1 MKSPN
6 PNENKNSGGQKFK
19 NRQPGEKRNRLKAD
33 SNQSNS
39 NSSRGFDSKPS
50 KPRESRR
57 NSEGFDSNRTPGFSN
72 NRNESRAPRTG
83 ENRGFSSRGNS
94 ERGGFGGDDR
104 KPRNSERAGSDRG
117 FNGRSTD
124 RGGSDRNSSDRRS
137 NSRGGAW
144 GGQNRSTGTSDGFK
158 KSSGSWSGGDRNS
171 SPRGGS
177 DLSSGGRGFNSR
189 GDSDRG
195 GFEKKDRGFSDR
207 NSTDRGIGGRNTDR
221 GGFDR
226 NSADRGFNSRSG
238 TSRTGSDNNKATRGG
253 SWSGEKKS
261 TGSWDGSKKSSGNW
275 GGEERNSSPR
285 GGSDRSSGGRGFTSR
300 GDSDRGGFEKKE
312 RGFNSRS
319 DSRPSRFGKETGSY
333 SGGSG
338 RGYSKPEFGGKREFE
353 GKSDRSFGKSKTAK
367 KKDNFQETPKGYKGS
382 RRTFGK
388 VQQQQEQSLL
398 AGEDLVRLNRY
409 IANSGICSRREADE
423 LISQGLVK
431 VNGEVV
437 TELGTKVRPHDTVK
451 VEDRKVTPEKP
462 VYILLNKPKGY
473 ITSTSDPDG
482 RQTVLDLIDLPGKE
496 RIYPVGRLDRNTT
509 GVLLLTNDGELSQK
523 LMHPSFEI
531 KKIYR
536 ATLDKKPTKE
546 HMLAWVEGVELED
559 GWMTFEQ
566 IGWVEEG
573 EENVLGVEIKS
584 GRNRIVRRMFEH
596 FGYDVTS
603 LDRAMLGEFDKL
615 KLGRGK
621 WRFLT
626 EKEMRYIERI
636 KRMH

>member
-6 PNENKNSGGQKFK
+6 SNENKNSGGQKFK
-19 NRQPGEKRNRLKAD
+19 DRQPGERRNRIKSDSPKNTQKFSTGDEGRSSTPRGFKPRDNSRSTSNFSNSKSNRAGYRDENQSGSRNEGRSFPRGENRSGTRNEPKSGFRNEGGFRKDAAGGFGREGRPASTRGNFSRGD
-33 SNQSNS
+33 SNSGRAYKS
-39 NSSRGFDSKPS
+39 EDRSSRPS
-50 KPRESRR
+50 E
-57 NSEGFDSNRTPGFSN
+57 NRPQRFSN
-72 NRNESRAPRTG
+72 NSRSENQPRGEGGYRN
-83 ENRGFSSRGNS
+83 
-94 ERGGFGGDDR
+94 
-104 KPRNSERAGSDRG
+104 DRG
-117 FNGRSTD
+117 FNNEGGYRKEGSYRKEGGGYRSEGGF
-124 RGGSDRNSSDRRS
+124 RKEGGYRKEGGSNKDNGFNKPGGYRKEGGFNNEGGYRKESGFRKEGGYRSEGGFRKDNGFRKEGGFNREGNSPNPRRN
-137 NSRGGAW
+137 NSERP
-144 GGQNRSTGTSDGFK
+144 TS
-158 KSSGSWSGGDRNS
+158 
-171 SPRGGS
+171 
-177 DLSSGGRGFNSR
+177 RGFNKPENTDSPSR
-189 GDSDRG
+189 G
-195 GFEKKDRGFSDR
+195 FAK
-207 NSTDRGIGGRNTDR
+207 N
-221 GGFDR
+221 
-226 NSADRGFNSRSG
+226 
-238 TSRTGSDNNKATRGG
+238 
-253 SWSGEKKS
+253 
-261 TGSWDGSKKSSGNW
+261 KSS
-275 GGEERNSSPR
+275 
-285 GGSDRSSGGRGFTSR
+285 
-300 GDSDRGGFEKKE
+300 
-312 RGFNSRS
+312 
-319 DSRPSRFGKETGSY
+319 
-333 SGGSG
+333 
-338 RGYSKPEFGGKREFE
+338 
-353 GKSDRSFGKSKTAK
+353 K

-382 RRTFGK
+382 RRTLGK

-423 LISQGLVK
+423 LITQGLVK

-451 VEDRKVTPEKP
+451 VEDKKVTPEKP
-462 VYILLNKPKGY
+462 IYILLNKPKGY
-473 ITSTSDPDG
+473 ITSTADPEG

-536 ATLDKKPTKE
+536 ATLDKRPTKE

-596 FGYDVTS
+596 FGYEVTS

-626 EKEMRYIERI
+626 EKEMKYIERI